1 MRSSFK
7 QHDFWS
13 DVFEAICRRFCL
25 SSLKTEEMGRW
36 RVLALVDCKTVRI
49 FAYSSKR
56 EQSNER
62 SGTRLKTESE
72 TGERR

>member
-1 MRSSFK
+1 MKAVSSNK
-7 QHDFWS
+7 SLLVWS
-13 DVFEAICRRFCL
+13 ISRVPQPFLLL
-25 SSLKTEEMGRW
+25 SVCAWLSL
-36 RVLALVDCKTVRI
+36 DCKTVRI

>member
-1 MRSSFK
+1 MKSSIK
-7 QHDFWS
+7 NMK
-13 DVFEAICRRFCL
+13 RRL
-25 SSLKTEEMGRW
+25 QI
-36 RVLALVDCKTVRI
+36 KTVRI

-62 SGTRLKTESE
+62 SGTRLKTENE